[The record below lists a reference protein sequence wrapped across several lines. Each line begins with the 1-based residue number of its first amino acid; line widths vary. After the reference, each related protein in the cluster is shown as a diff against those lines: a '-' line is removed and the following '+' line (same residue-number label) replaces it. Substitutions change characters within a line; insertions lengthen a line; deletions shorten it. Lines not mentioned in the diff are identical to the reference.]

1 MPQTELKV
9 VRCPGCNTAYNAAS
23 LPPGKGFR
31 CKKCSTVVGGSAPAP
46 TPEPAQTKRPSS
58 RIDRKASGSTSR
70 RMKPEGRPE
79 RGEKPEKPASGR
91 TRGGGTPEK
100 KGPMLYIVGGVFLVA
115 IIGLAAMSMGEEEK
129 PKPKKT
135 EEPANEQKRAEA
147 PPDDDISKWDLGGK
161 ETDFAKQRKQG
172 FKGQDKSK
180 IDPITGQGTTDEQPQ
195 PPPEEPPEEPPA
207 KDPLDEEADP
217 EHKDQ

>member
-31 CKKCSTVVGGSAPAP
+31 CKKCSTVVGGSAP
-46 TPEPAQTKRPSS
+46 TPEPAQTKRPST

-91 TRGGGTPEK
+91 TRGGAAPAA
-100 KGPMLYIVGGVFLVA
+100 KGPMMYIVGGVFLVA
-115 IIGLAAMSMGEEEK
+115 IIGLAAMSMGNDEK
-129 PKPKKT
+129 PAPKKT
-135 EEPANEQKRAEA
+135 EEPKVEEKKAEK
-147 PPDDDISKWDLGGK
+147 PPLEDNWDPGGH

-195 PPPEEPPEEPPA
+195 PPPEEPA
-207 KDPLDEEADP
+207 KDELGNELEP
-217 EHKDQ
+217 ENKDQ